1 MKKFILAID
10 FDGTVAEDSF
20 PEVGALIKDADTII
34 RKLKQDGHDII
45 INTCRTGKYEGL
57 AEYFLIK
64 NKIPFDYI
72 NSNLP
77 RVIDFYKQDCR
88 KVSADYY
95 IDNRNIGGLPSW
107 KEIYEIISADAKSG
121 VETTMDIANKEIK

>member
-10 FDGTVAEDSF
+10 FDGTIATESF
-20 PEVGALIKDADTII
+20 PEVGTLIKDADVVI
-34 RKLKQDGHDII
+34 RKLYDEGHDII

-57 AEYFLIK
+57 AEYFLRD
-64 NKIPFDYI
+64 NNIPFHFI

-77 RVIDFYKQDCR
+77 RVLDQYKQDCR
-88 KVSADYY
+88 KISADFY

-107 KEIYEIISADAKSG
+107 KEIYKIVSLAANSE
-121 VETTMDIANKEIK
+121 EFTTTMENAK

>member
-1 MKKFILAID
+1 MKTFILAID
-10 FDGTVAEDSF
+10 FDGTIATDSF
-20 PEVGALIKDADTII
+20 PQVGTLRKDADIII
-34 RKLKQDGHDII
+34 RKLYKEGHDII

-57 AEYFLIK
+57 AEYFLK
-64 NKIPFDYI
+64 KHKIPYHFI

-107 KEIYEIISADAKSG
+107 KEIYKIISKDAKF
-121 VETTMDIANKEIK
+121 K

>member
-1 MKKFILAID
+1 MKTFILAID
-10 FDGTVAEDSF
+10 FDGTIATDSF
-20 PEVGALIKDADTII
+20 PQVGTLRKDADTII
-34 RKLKQDGHDII
+34 RKLYKDGHDII

-57 AEYFLIK
+57 AEYFLK
-64 NKIPFDYI
+64 KHKIPYHFI

-95 IDNRNIGGLPSW
+95 IDNKNLGGIPSW
-107 KEIYEIISADAKSG
+107 KEIYKIISKDAK
-121 VETTMDIANKEIK
+121 VK